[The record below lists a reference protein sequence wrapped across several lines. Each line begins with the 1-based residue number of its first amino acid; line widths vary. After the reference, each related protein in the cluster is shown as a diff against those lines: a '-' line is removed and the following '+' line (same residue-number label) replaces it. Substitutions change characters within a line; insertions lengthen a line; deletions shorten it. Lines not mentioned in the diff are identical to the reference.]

1 MNSEAAN
8 SVADVLIRQSDLPE
22 GGLSL
27 RPRIAVVLHLFYE
40 DQLGLFLEYLSHI
53 PVGFDCFVS
62 VKSSEIREVSVAFEA
77 LSHLCRLEVKSF
89 PNVGRDMAPCF
100 VGFGKEL
107 LHYELVLKLHGKKSP
122 HNSELQDWLSLTLQG
137 LLGAPWIIRHHWALL
152 LGSNIGITSILPP
165 QPVLQAIER
174 DSCWGHQFRSFDRCT
189 RERERLGLSDL
200 QPDEPFK
207 FPVGSMF
214 WCRAEVL
221 RPLVDLNLRWSSFD
235 REAGQLDGTLAH
247 SLERLV
253 GLVCSHTLGLECRS
267 IWPLED

>member
-1 MNSEAAN
+1 MKSEALESA
-8 SVADVLIRQSDLPE
+8 AEVLIRQSDLAE
-22 GGLSL
+22 EAISL
-27 RPRIAVVLHLFYE
+27 RPSVAVVLHLFYE
-40 DQLGLFLEYLSHI
+40 DQLGLFLEYLSRI
-53 PVGFDCFVS
+53 PVDFDCFVS
-62 VKSSEIREVSVAFEA
+62 VKSSEIRKVSVAFET

-89 PNVGRDMAPCF
+89 PNVGRDMAPFF

-107 LHYELVLKLHGKKSP
+107 LDYELVLKLHGKKSP
-122 HNSELQDWLSLTLQG
+122 HNSELQDWLPLTLEG
-137 LLGAPWIIRHHWALL
+137 LLGAPWIVRHHWAML
-152 LGSNIGITSILPP
+152 LGSSVGITSIPPP
-165 QPVLQAIER
+165 QPVVQAIER
-174 DSCWGHQFRSFDRCT
+174 DSCWGHQSRGFDRCT

-247 SLERLV
+247 ALERLV
-253 GLVCSHTLGLECRS
+253 GLVCTQKLGLECRTV
-267 IWPLED
+267 WPLED